1 MKKNNYLRHILLL
14 FLSSSILLIP
24 SYSAGQQKTIPAPV
38 ISHTPLSTFTRGETI
53 KVEAS
58 ISEEIEWM
66 RFFFRPVGLEEFQVR
81 SMEKEGVNTFAYQF
95 DTSQLTSLE
104 LEYYLA
110 AKLKDREVYYPAN
123 APAEVIKVSG
133 QSERPLPEVPS
144 ELPPP
149 EEEEKKFKLPFSVE
163 ASIQAKLAE
172 KEAVEGEKRVTA
184 SGNLRVNHSYQGDFN
199 LNLDSNFNYTN
210 TALEGEKSIDL
221 SNMMVSVS
229 KENHTFRA
237 GDINISESEYSVS
250 GLGRRGVEYIFDN
263 QKAYFHLFDV
273 SSQQVK
279 GFEGFGV
286 PKSSISILG
295 GALGYKFLDDKLSLK
310 AVYLAG
316 KDDPSQGANIGFSEY
331 FEARKGNAF
340 ALMQESN
347 LFQNKLNIKTEL
359 GRTSYD
365 GNLNDDEEA
374 VSGTA
379 FNIGGNFSQGAINLG
394 TNYRYIGKDFNSIG
408 FQSFT
413 NDRESYDANM
423 GIVYKKINF
432 SASFSAEHD
441 NVKNDPAAFTTN
453 NRNGIV
459 NFSLGLADNVSFDL
473 AYNRNKQK
481 TFQGDVEMALQD
493 SLTNEY
499 KGGFNFALSPT
510 ANFSFSMTNSFLSS
524 VSDPTI
530 DMSTVTF
537 SLTGSFRAG
546 EIFSLS
552 PTFGYT
558 IADKEN
564 VSGDS
569 ATLNSF
575 LSGEVVILPQILSL
589 FFSSSF
595 NRMEVGAL
603 DITKTIEF
611 GGGLNLRLDQ
621 LIKIGKLTFTLRG
634 NYSRTK
640 ISGISESNSSL
651 LLQMDFSF

>member
-1 MKKNNYLRHILLL
+1 MKKNYCSQFVLL
-14 FLSSSILLIP
+14 LSSSIFLIH
-24 SYSAGQQKTIPAPV
+24 SYTAAEPRPTIQAPV
-38 ISHTPLSTFTRGETI
+38 LSHTPISTFTRGETI

-58 ISEEIEWM
+58 ISAEVEWI
-66 RFFFRPVGLEEFQVR
+66 RLFFRSAGLEEFQVR
-81 SMEKEGVNTFAYQF
+81 NMEKEGDNTFAYQL

-104 LEYYLA
+104 FEYYLA
-110 AKLKDREVYYPAN
+110 AKLKDREVYFPAN

-133 QSERPLPEVPS
+133 QSERPVPEVPS

-149 EEEEKKFKLPFSVE
+149 QEEEKKFKLPLSAQ
-163 ASIQAKLAE
+163 ASIQAKLLE
-172 KEAVEGEKRVTA
+172 KEAVEGEKKVTA
-184 SGNLRVNHSYQGDFN
+184 SGNMRVFHSYQGDFN

-210 TALEGEKSIDL
+210 TALEGERSIDL

-229 KENHTFRA
+229 KENHTFRV

-250 GLGRRGVEYIFDN
+250 GMGRRGMEYIFNN
-263 QKAYFHLFDV
+263 QKAYFHFFDV

-295 GALGYKFLDDKLSLK
+295 GAFGYKFLKDKLTLK

-316 KDDPSQGANIGFSEY
+316 KDDPNQGANVGFSEY
-331 FEARKGNAF
+331 FEARKGNVF

-347 LFQNKLNIKTEL
+347 LFQDRLNIKAEF

-365 GNLNDDEEA
+365 GNLSDDEEA

-394 TNYRYIGKDFNSIG
+394 TNYRYVGKDFNSIG

-423 GIVYKKINF
+423 GIVYKKVNL
-432 SASFSAEHD
+432 SASFTAEHD
-441 NVKNDPAAFTTN
+441 NVKNDPTGLTTN
-453 NRNGIV
+453 NKNGIV
-459 NFSLGLADNVSFDL
+459 NLSLGLSDNVSLDL
-473 AYNRNKQK
+473 GYNRNKQK
-481 TFQGDVEMALQD
+481 TFQGDVEMSLQD

-499 KGGFNFALSPT
+499 KSGLNFTLSPS
-510 ANFSFSMTNSFLSS
+510 ANLSLSLTNSYLSS
-524 VSDPTI
+524 VSDPTN
-530 DMSTVTF
+530 DMSTVAF
-537 SLTGSFRAG
+537 NLTGSFRAG
-546 EIFSLS
+546 KILSLN

-558 IADKEN
+558 KADKKN

-569 ATLNSF
+569 QTVSSF
-575 LSGEVVILPQILSL
+575 LSGEVIIIPQLLSF

-595 NRMEVGAL
+595 NRMEMSAL
-603 DITKTIEF
+603 DVTKTIEF
-611 GGGLNLRLDQ
+611 GGGLNLKLDQ
-621 LIKIGKLTFTLRG
+621 LIKIGSLTFILKG
-634 NYSRTK
+634 NYNRTK
-640 ISGISESNSSL
+640 ISDILESNYSL

>member
-1 MKKNNYLRHILLL
+1 MKKNYCSQFILL
-14 FLSSSILLIP
+14 LSSSIFLIH
-24 SYSAGQQKTIPAPV
+24 SYTAGQPQPTIQTPV
-38 ISHTPLSTFTRGETI
+38 LSHTPISTFTRGETI
-53 KVEAS
+53 KLEAS
-58 ISEEIEWM
+58 ISVEVEWI
-66 RFFFRPVGLEEFQVR
+66 RLFFRSAGLEEFQVR
-81 SMEKEGVNTFAYQF
+81 NMEKEGDNTFAYQL

-104 LEYYLA
+104 FEYYLA
-110 AKLKDREVYYPAN
+110 AKLKDREVYFPAN

-149 EEEEKKFKLPFSVE
+149 QEEEKKFKLPLSAQ
-163 ASIQAKLAE
+163 ASIQAKLLE
-172 KEAVEGEKRVTA
+172 KEAVEDEKKVTA
-184 SGNLRVNHSYQGDFN
+184 SGNMRVFHSYQGNLN
-199 LNLDSNFNYTN
+199 LNLDSNFSYTN
-210 TALEGEKSIDL
+210 TALEGERSIDL

-250 GLGRRGVEYIFDN
+250 GLGRRGMEYIFDDK
-263 QKAYFHLFDV
+263 KAYFHLFDV

-286 PKSSISILG
+286 PKSNISILG
-295 GALGYKFLDDKLSLK
+295 GAFGYTFLKDKLTLK

-316 KDDPSQGANIGFSEY
+316 KDDPNQGVNVGFSEY
-331 FEARKGNAF
+331 FQARKGNAF

-347 LFQNKLNIKTEL
+347 LFQDRLKIKAEF

-365 GNLNDDEEA
+365 GNLSDDTEA

-394 TNYRYIGKDFNSIG
+394 TSYRYVGKDFNSIG

-423 GIVYKKINF
+423 GIVYKKINL
-432 SASFSAEHD
+432 SASFTAEHD
-441 NVKNDPAAFTTN
+441 NVNNDPTGLTTN
-453 NRNGIV
+453 NKNGIV
-459 NFSLGLADNVSFDL
+459 NLSLGLSDNVSLDL
-473 AYNRNKQK
+473 GYNRNKQK
-481 TFQGDVEMALQD
+481 TFQGNVETSLQD

-499 KGGFNFALSPT
+499 KGGFTFALSPS
-510 ANFSFSMTNSFLSS
+510 ANLSFSMTNSYLSS
-524 VSDPTI
+524 VSDPTN

-537 SLTGSFRAG
+537 NLTGSFRAG
-546 EIFSLS
+546 EVFSLN

-558 IADKEN
+558 IADKKN

-569 ATLNSF
+569 ETVSSF
-575 LSGEVVILPQILSL
+575 LTGEVIIIPQFLSI
-589 FFSSSF
+589 FFSNSF
-595 NRMEVGAL
+595 NRMEIIAL
-603 DITKTIEF
+603 DVKQTIEF
-611 GGGLNLRLDQ
+611 GGGLNLKLDR
-621 LIKIGKLTFTLRG
+621 LIKIGSLTFILKG
-634 NYSRTK
+634 NYNHKK
-640 ISGISESNSSL
+640 ISGILESDYSL